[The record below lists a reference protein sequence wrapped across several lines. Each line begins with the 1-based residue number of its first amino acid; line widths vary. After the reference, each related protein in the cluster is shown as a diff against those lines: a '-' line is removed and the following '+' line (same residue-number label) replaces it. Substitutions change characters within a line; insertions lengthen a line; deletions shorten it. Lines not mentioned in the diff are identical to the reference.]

1 MAHTYRS
8 PYDTMTQLAM
18 NVEWFSKEVAEV
30 SRHSASFVVSL
41 VTALV

>member
-18 NVEWFSKEVAEV
+18 NVEWLSKEVAEV
-30 SRHSASFVVSL
+30 SRHSASFVLSF